1 MASTKPILFNTEMVR
16 AILAGRKTQTRRV
29 IKPKYREDEAG
40 FQVITYAYSGKFVR
54 VEYYDEYEEVTR
66 TMPMP
71 CDPGDILWVR
81 ETWNYGEGEYRYKA
95 DDVMP
100 DGWHTTAWRPSIH
113 MPKEAARIFLRV
125 KDVRAERLQEI
136 TAAECLREGIEPEAK
151 NHVGQEFAQGMFH
164 DLWDST
170 VKPADRDI
178 YGWAANPWV
187 WVIEFELC
195 EKPEGWEG

>member
-1 MASTKPILFNTEMVR
+1 MKIRLTCRQKDGDLVTTTSTVLDGKQ
-16 AILAGRKTQTRRV
+16 LAE
-29 IKPKYREDEAG
+29 YFLREGLE
-40 FQVITYAYSGKFVR
+40 INRKFVR